1 MNSENPVDLM
11 DPSVQKCPYE
21 AYARLRQE
29 APVYHMPSTGHY
41 VVTRYEELREVLR
54 QPNVFSNHMPLQER
68 RPGGP
73 NPDVVAIYENQGWQQ
88 TTTLQRTDPPEHHR
102 YRQYI
107 DRTFTASRVRK
118 MTPYIEGIIND
129 LIDGFIDKGS
139 VEFVSEFAIP
149 LPTLVIADQFG
160 VPREEA
166 PKLKFWSDAA
176 MEALGLM
183 IEPEREIECAHIAVE
198 AQHYFAKQFEDRRAN
213 PRDDMISDLVAP
225 PPDGGEPMSMQE
237 LLDMMSQ
244 LLNGGFQT
252 TTAALGLGWKLLL
265 EHPDQMAQLREK
277 PELIPN
283 FVEEVLR
290 LETPVQALFRK
301 VTEDTSLGGVDIPEG
316 AEVILLYGSA
326 NRDEEKFDE
335 VERFDVCRKNAGAH
349 LAFGAGTHFCP
360 GAMLARQ
367 EMISTYTIML
377 DRMDDIR
384 LAPEQEDFDFP
395 PSLVHRNLRALHI
408 SFAPR

>member
-1 MNSENPVDLM
+1 MQSENPVDLM
-11 DPSVQKCPYE
+11 DPSVQKCPYD

-41 VVTRYEELREVLR
+41 VVTRYEDLREVLR

-73 NPDVVAIYENQGWQQ
+73 NPDVVAIYENEGWQQ

-107 DRTFTASRVRK
+107 DRTFTVSRVRK

-129 LIDGFIDKGS
+129 LIDGFIDKGT
-139 VEFVSEFAIP
+139 VEFVSEFAVP

-183 IEPEREIECAHIAVE
+183 IEPARELECARIAIE
-198 AQHYFAKQFEDRRAN
+198 AQHYFANQFEDRREN

-225 PPDGGEPMSMQE
+225 PPDGSEPMSMQE

-265 EHPDQMAQLREK
+265 EHPEQMSQLREK

-301 VTEDTSLGGVDIPEG
+301 VTEDTRLGGVDIPKG

-326 NRDEEKFDE
+326 NRDEEKFDD

-367 EMISTYTIML
+367 EMISTFTIML
-377 DRMDDIR
+377 DRMDDIQF
-384 LAPEQEDFDFP
+384 APEQDDFDFP
-395 PSLVHRNLRALHI
+395 PSLVHRNLRTLHI
-408 SFAPR
+408 SFTPR